1 MGGEHHR
8 RPRTRV
14 IPAWAGNTSEH
25 STYGSSP
32 RGRGTHRLGVARRQ
46 RERVI
51 PAWAGNTAPGSSP
64 SSRPSGHPRVGGEH
78 YSGTDINDS
87 DAGSSPRGRGT
98 LCTVHLNKAEA
109 RVIPAWAGNTP
120 RCPSRSRHRPGHPR
134 VGGEHTRAAACASAS
149 LAGHPR
155 VGGEHI
161 ATRDGI
167 IGHRC
172 APSYTSSSG
181 SSPRG
186 RGTLIRPG
194 NSCIRVQRVIPAWAG
209 NTRTYRPGHP
219 RVGGEHCGG
228 SSLGRV
234 CHGSSP
240 RGRGTLQL
248 QAIDMQRV
256 YSL

>member
-1 MGGEHHR
+1 MSGNL
-8 RPRTRV
+8 RV
-14 IPAWAGNTSEH
+14 IPAWAGNTSEVA
-25 STYGSSP
+25 P
-32 RGRGTHRLGVARRQ
+32 RVAARTGHPRVGGEHIDSVFARRQ

-120 RCPSRSRHRPGHPR
+120 RCPFSISSPAGSSPRGRGTHGRPHARRRPWRVIPAWAGNTVAPSRRGTASSGHPR
-134 VGGEHTRAAACASAS
+134 VGGEHSS
-149 LAGHPR
+149 
-155 VGGEHI
+155 
-161 ATRDGI
+161 
-167 IGHRC
+167 C

-194 NSCIRVQRVIPAWAG
+194 NSCRVQRVIPAWAG
-209 NTRTYRPGHP
+209 NT
-219 RVGGEHCGG
+219 
-228 SSLGRV
+228 
-234 CHGSSP
+234 
-240 RGRGTLQL
+240 
-248 QAIDMQRV
+248 
-256 YSL
+256 